1 MIRRYAGRAL
11 VWVGAGLVAAGLVAC
26 SQQDQQASTSPSQVV
41 DRNFSLTPASAMVK
55 ASFLTGELRD
65 MTVQERVEQ
74 GTGKVVD
81 PPKLRATLKLKN
93 TSENQAVRPVSG
105 TIEYVDAEGKPIR
118 LAENRGDATFKFSS
132 YQERLDPGM
141 EVTQNIEVPFPVEAI
156 KGKKLRDIRLELAY
170 IPTPYKEETVSIPVS
185 MGQ

>member
-1 MIRRYAGRAL
+1 
-11 VWVGAGLVAAGLVAC
+11 
-26 SQQDQQASTSPSQVV
+26 
-41 DRNFSLTPASAMVK
+41 MVK

-118 LAENRGDATFKFSS
+118 LAENRGDVTFKFSS

-141 EVTQNIEVPFPVEAI
+141 EVTQNIEVPFPAAALKEQ
-156 KGKKLRDIRLELAY
+156 KLRDIRLELAY
-170 IPTPYKEETVSIPVS
+170 IPTPYKEEVVSIPVS
-185 MGQ
+185 VGK